1 MNNLDFSHPW
11 HFSDVVLSVEGTRF
25 HVHRSTLSMWSP
37 VFEKMFT
44 SDFAEKDA
52 EEIALSGKKAE
63 EVEVL
68 LNIVYPHGRA
78 QDVTDE
84 NCQFLMELS
93 DEYQMERVKELYCQ
107 YLSCHVQDTNCVKFY
122 MIADRFGLDA
132 VLKETLQGSMY
143 LPLSSLEKDEF
154 FKELPDKTKLEI
166 CKARI
171 QELEKTLA
179 KYVCTCSSLVTGVY
193 KTVAEKVQTAEC
205 DNYEVH
211 RCGVNERFKL
221 SCKCCRRRV
230 QNANCDIEYWAFRT
244 YFKKL
249 FDLEHCNR
257 NARQCKSSAA
267 AS

>member
-1 MNNLDFSHPW
+1 
-11 HFSDVVLSVEGTRF
+11 
-25 HVHRSTLSMWSP
+25 
-37 VFEKMFT
+37 
-44 SDFAEKDA
+44 
-52 EEIALSGKKAE
+52 
-63 EVEVL
+63 
-68 LNIVYPHGRA
+68 
-78 QDVTDE
+78 
-84 NCQFLMELS
+84 
-93 DEYQMERVKELYCQ
+93 
-107 YLSCHVQDTNCVKFY
+107 
-122 MIADRFGLDA
+122 
-132 VLKETLQGSMY
+132 MY

-179 KYVCTCSSLVTGVY
+179 EYVCTCSSLVTGVY
-193 KTVAEKVQTAEC
+193 KTVAEKVQTTEC

-257 NARQCKSSAA
+257 TARQCKSSAA
-267 AS
+267 ASWTACETIVKSGISLQGGTAYTNFTGRGIVASFRASNLWFHTCSLVSLKLIERVGTP